1 MDNEQ
6 DKESLNMGAE
16 RRIIDRKTVD
26 SIHVSDITSLNN
38 YQLIANEG
46 YIVDASARGFLM
58 VITRKDLVPT
68 ELRTNLNLDNLV
80 GSNLCL
86 YLPQMNLDLDGKV
99 VRAKHIGRGVFEVA
113 LEFSDDIPE
122 YWRECLVE
130 LLPEPGEIS

>member
-6 DKESLNMGAE
+6 DKESGNMGAE
-16 RRIIDRKTVD
+16 KRTIDRKSVD
-26 SIHVSDITSLNN
+26 SIHVSDITSLHS
-38 YQLIANEG
+38 YQLIASEG
-46 YIVDASARGFLM
+46 YIVDASSRGFLM
-58 VITRKDLVPT
+58 VITRKDIVPGD
-68 ELRTNLNLDNLV
+68 LRENLSLDSLL
-80 GSNLCL
+80 GSVLCL

-122 YWRECLVE
+122 YWRECLVD

>member
-6 DKESLNMGAE
+6 DKEREQMGAE

-26 SIHVSDITSLNN
+26 SIHVSEITSLHS
-38 YQLIANEG
+38 YQLIASEG

-58 VITRKDLVPT
+58 VVTRKDLVPQ
-68 ELRTNLNLDNLV
+68 EFRDNLNLDSLI
-80 GSNLCL
+80 GTILCL

-99 VRAKHIGRGVFEVA
+99 VRAKHIGRGVFEIA

-122 YWRECLVE
+122 YWRECLVD
-130 LLPEPGEIS
+130 LLPEPGEIG